1 MCVFFVDARG
11 AHKLVS
17 AQKHTHH
24 TSRITCTLH
33 SSHLLQKLITEP
45 LPNNPLQQLWN
56 GREGNIVKSGRCKV
70 FKIFEFGEMFFHIVN
85 HFRLFDDVCH

>member
-24 TSRITCTLH
+24 TSHAHYTHHTYYRNKSPNHYPTTLY
-33 SSHLLQKLITEP
+33 
-45 LPNNPLQQLWN
+45 NNS
-56 GREGNIVKSGRCKV
+56 GREGNIVKSRRC
-70 FKIFEFGEMFFHIVN
+70 
-85 HFRLFDDVCH
+85 